1 MKLPLDESL
10 PGYVNESI
18 ANLEKI
24 LTSDNFSAFERITRV
39 SRGEIFVLK
48 ILLFNNG
55 TSTPTEISEVMKST
69 KGRISAI
76 LNSLEKKGFIGR
88 EIDKDNRRNI
98 IVTLTDS
105 GRDYVMKELQV
116 FLTAFLVRQMTVDF
130 VQPLLKIM
138 SASLAPAGCFYENS
152 CSRMICTA

>member
-1 MKLPLDESL
+1 MIKERRTIVKLPLDESL
-10 PGYVNESI
+10 PNYVNDSV
-18 ANLEKI
+18 ATLEKI
-24 LTSDNFSAFERITRV
+24 LTSDNFSVFERITRV

-55 TSTPTEISEVMKST
+55 TSTPTEISEAMKST

-98 IVTLTDS
+98 IVTLSDS
-105 GRDYVMKELQV
+105 GRDYVMKELRECYRIVAHV
-116 FLTAFLVRQMTVDF
+116 FEELGEKDSKKFVELTERVFHLMN
-130 VQPLLKIM
+130 
-138 SASLAPAGCFYENS
+138 E
-152 CSRMICTA
+152 

>member
-1 MKLPLDESL
+1 MKLPLYESL
-10 PGYVNESI
+10 PKYVNDSV
-18 ANLEKI
+18 ATLEKI
-24 LTSDNFSAFERITRV
+24 LTSDNFSVFERITRV

-55 TSTPTEISEVMKST
+55 TSTPTEISEAMKST

-98 IVTLTDS
+98 IVTLSDS
-105 GRDYVMKELQV
+105 GRDYVMKELLECYRIVAHV
-116 FLTAFLVRQMTVDF
+116 FEELGEKDSKKFVELTERVFHLMN
-130 VQPLLKIM
+130 
-138 SASLAPAGCFYENS
+138 E
-152 CSRMICTA
+152 

>member
-1 MKLPLDESL
+1 MKLQVDESL

-18 ANLEKI
+18 ATLERI
-24 LTSDNFSAFERITRV
+24 LTSDNFSVFERITRI

-55 TSTPTEISEVMKST
+55 TSSPTEISEAMKST

-98 IVTLTDS
+98 IVTLTES
-105 GRDYVMKELQV
+105 GRDYVMKELQECYRIVAHV
-116 FLTAFLVRQMTVDF
+116 FEELGEEDSKKFVELTERVFHLMN
-130 VQPLLKIM
+130 
-138 SASLAPAGCFYENS
+138 E
-152 CSRMICTA
+152 

>member
-1 MKLPLDESL
+1 MRLPVDESL
-10 PGYVNESI
+10 PKYVNESI
-18 ANLEKI
+18 ATLEKI
-24 LTSDNFSAFERITRV
+24 LTSDNFSVFERITRV

-55 TSTPTEISEVMKST
+55 TSTPTEISEAMKST

-98 IVTLTDS
+98 IVTLSDS
-105 GRDYVMKELQV
+105 GRDYVMKELLECYRIVAHV
-116 FLTAFLVRQMTVDF
+116 FEELGEKDSKKFVELTERV
-130 VQPLLKIM
+130 
-138 SASLAPAGCFYENS
+138 FYLMNE
-152 CSRMICTA
+152 

>member
-1 MKLPLDESL
+1 MKFPLDESL
-10 PGYVNESI
+10 PGYVNDSI
-18 ANLEKI
+18 AILEKI
-24 LTSDNFSAFERITRV
+24 LTSDNFSVFERITRI

-55 TSTPTEISEVMKST
+55 TSTPTEISEAMKST

-98 IVTLTDS
+98 IVTLSDS
-105 GRDYVMKELQV
+105 GRDYVVKELRECYRIV
-116 FLTAFLVRQMTVDF
+116 AHIFEELGEEDSNKF
-130 VQPLLKIM
+130 VELI
-138 SASLAPAGCFYENS
+138 E
-152 CSRMICTA
+152 RMFHLMNE

>member
-10 PGYVNESI
+10 PGYVNDSI
-18 ANLEKI
+18 AILEKI
-24 LTSDNFSAFERITRV
+24 LTSDNFSVFERITRI

-55 TSTPTEISEVMKST
+55 TSTPTEISEAMKNT

-98 IVTLTDS
+98 IVTLSDS
-105 GRDYVMKELQV
+105 GRDYVMKELLECYRIVAHV
-116 FLTAFLVRQMTVDF
+116 FEELGEKDSKKFVELTERVFHLMN
-130 VQPLLKIM
+130 
-138 SASLAPAGCFYENS
+138 E
-152 CSRMICTA
+152 

>member
-1 MKLPLDESL
+1 MKLQVDESL

-18 ANLEKI
+18 AILEKI
-24 LTSDNFSAFERITRV
+24 LTSDNFSVFERITRI

-48 ILLFNNG
+48 ILLFKAG
-55 TSTPTEISEVMKST
+55 TSTPTEISEAMKST

-105 GRDYVMKELQV
+105 GREYVTNELQECYKIVSHV
-116 FLTAFLVRQMTVDF
+116 FEELGEKDSKKFVELTERVFHLMN
-130 VQPLLKIM
+130 
-138 SASLAPAGCFYENS
+138 E
-152 CSRMICTA
+152 

>member
-1 MKLPLDESL
+1 MKLPIDESL

-18 ANLEKI
+18 AILEKI
-24 LTSDNFSAFERITRV
+24 LTSDNFSVFERITRV

-55 TSTPTEISEVMKST
+55 TSTPTEISEAMKST

-98 IVTLTDS
+98 IVTLSDS
-105 GRDYVMKELQV
+105 GRDYVMKELLECYRIVAHV
-116 FLTAFLVRQMTVDF
+116 FEDLGEKKKKKFVELTERVFHLMNV
-130 VQPLLKIM
+130 
-138 SASLAPAGCFYENS
+138 
-152 CSRMICTA
+152 